1 LIAGGEQ
8 EPVVKF
14 QSYLAGSAFALLLFA
29 HIGMALLD
37 AYPVNQYLWHVN
49 IVFARE
55 ARPLLEHLDMLA
67 GGSSAITI
75 LALSGLALLSIA
87 AAKGKMRLLAAANC
101 HIALAMLL
109 IVATRS
115 YQRTYLGGA
124 PVRDRLASLFANLSF
139 VQYGII
145 ALIVVLLAV
154 CLFSHV
160 QILRRGLAARRRRTM
175 VTDQS
180 SPTGQV

>member
-1 LIAGGEQ
+1 LIAGEQ
-8 EPVVKF
+8 QPVVKF
-14 QSYLAGSAFALLLFA
+14 QSYLAGTAFALLLFA
-29 HIGMALLD
+29 HIAMALLD
-37 AYPVNQYLWHVN
+37 AYPVNQHLWHVN
-49 IVFARE
+49 IAFARE
-55 ARPLLEHLDMLA
+55 ARPLLQHLDMLT

-87 AAKGKMRLLAAANC
+87 AARGKMRLLAAANC

-124 PVRDRLASLFANLSF
+124 PLRDRLASLFANLSF
-139 VQYGII
+139 VQYGIF

-154 CLFSHV
+154 CLVSHV
-160 QILRRGLAARRRRTM
+160 QILRRAFAFRRRRAM
-175 VTDQS
+175 VPDQS
-180 SPTGQV
+180 APTGQA